1 MAVWFHIDNQNSALP
16 WPLGAS
22 AENQLPHNFYMQKQ
36 TCYMCDDLATS
47 QEHAPPKCIFP
58 EQKDTGGVDYRRNLI
73 KVPSCDLH
81 NTAKS
86 TEDEYMMYILP
97 ASIATNN
104 VGINQFLTKIKRAIA
119 RNPNIASGLTRDI
132 REVAVHDVDTDI
144 WTKATAV
151 QIDLTR
157 IHSVVEMN
165 ARAIYFHERKQ
176 KFSGKIT
183 VVSNFTLKLDDPEI
197 NELRDQLFAMS
208 EILLSEAV
216 PQGENPDV
224 FAYKMARDGNTEIVE
239 FTFYGTSKALAV
251 LAH

>member
-1 MAVWFHIDNQNSALP
+1 
-16 WPLGAS
+16 
-22 AENQLPHNFYMQKQ
+22 
-36 TCYMCDDLATS
+36 MCDRLATS

-73 KVPSCDLH
+73 KVPSCNLH

-97 ASIATNN
+97 ASIAANN
-104 VGINQFLTKIKRAIA
+104 VGINQFLTKIKRAIV
-119 RNPNIASGLTRDI
+119 RNPNIASGLTRNI
-132 REVAVHDVDTDI
+132 RDVTVHDVETDI
-144 WTKATAV
+144 WTKATAI

-157 IHSVVEMN
+157 IHSVIEMN
-165 ARAIYFHERKQ
+165 ARAVYFHERKH
-176 KFSGKIT
+176 KFLGKIT
-183 VVSNFTLKLDDPEI
+183 VVSNITLKLGDPKT
-197 NELRDQLFAMS
+197 NELRDQLFSMS

-224 FAYKMARDGNTEIVE
+224 FAYRMARDGNTEIVE
-239 FTFYGTSKALAV
+239 FSFYGTSKALAV

>member
-1 MAVWFHIDNQNSALP
+1 
-16 WPLGAS
+16 
-22 AENQLPHNFYMQKQ
+22 
-36 TCYMCDDLATS
+36 
-47 QEHAPPKCIFP
+47 
-58 EQKDTGGVDYRRNLI
+58 
-73 KVPSCDLH
+73 
-81 NTAKS
+81 
-86 TEDEYMMYILP
+86 
-97 ASIATNN
+97 
-104 VGINQFLTKIKRAIA
+104 
-119 RNPNIASGLTRDI
+119 
-132 REVAVHDVDTDI
+132 
-144 WTKATAV
+144 
-151 QIDLTR
+151 
-157 IHSVVEMN
+157 MN